1 MKMFHI
7 NITIYD
13 INNFIIEND
22 KKSNYYF
29 SKLDKNIILLIK
41 NRLNDEYKVVFKF
54 FNIEL
59 NNNDNLNYFALEFND
74 GKLFKYFKEDY
85 RGYRG
90 HFFELKEYY
99 SEITIELIQHIIEK
113 LKINCMDES
122 IYY

>member
-1 MKMFHI
+1 MFHI